1 LHRRIYAFALLR
13 QLRGLLIITF
23 ASSKGGVGKSTTC
36 VALAGAYAKV
46 AARVHIVDL
55 DSNRTV
61 SRWLADDATR
71 PPGITVS
78 APDPQILTEHLQEAA
93 RHYAPDKI
101 LIDVAGN
108 YERAL
113 TVAIARAHLT
123 IIPASTTEAD
133 IYEAAR
139 IARHIQTIYAAFG
152 KTPLYRVLPTR
163 ISHILTHA
171 QVHGFKEIARLKLPI
186 LKTFMGH
193 RTAYE
198 EIGLSGLPPHFADMA
213 RPTTAKAVAEL
224 DQLKGEIEALLA
236 ETYPDEPLFLSTP
249 AAELAS

>member
-1 LHRRIYAFALLR
+1 MLLR
-13 QLRGLLIITF
+13 ELQGSLIITF
-23 ASSKGGVGKSTTC
+23 ASSKGGAGKSTSC
-36 VALAGAYAKV
+36 VALAGAYAK
-46 AARVHIVDL
+46 AGERIHIVDL
-55 DSNRTV
+55 DNNRTV
-61 SRWLADDATR
+61 SRWLADDAAR
-71 PPGITVS
+71 PESLSVS
-78 APDPQILTEHLQEAA
+78 VPDPQILTEHLQEAA

-152 KTPLYRVLPTR
+152 KTPLYRVLATR
-163 ISHILTHA
+163 ISPLVTHA
-171 QVHGFKEIARLKLPI
+171 QAHGFKEIARLKLPL
-186 LKTFMGH
+186 LKTIIAQ
-193 RTAYE
+193 RAAYE
-198 EIGLSGLPPHFADMA
+198 EIGLSGLPPHYADPG
-213 RPTTAKAVAEL
+213 RPTTAKAIAEL
-224 DQLKGEIEALLA
+224 DQLKDEIEALLA
-236 ETYPDEPLFLSTP
+236 EFYGDQSVSTPTP

>member
-1 LHRRIYAFALLR
+1 M
-13 QLRGLLIITF
+13 
-23 ASSKGGVGKSTTC
+23 GKSTSC
-36 VALAGAYAKV
+36 VALAGAYAKGGE
-46 AARVHIVDL
+46 RVHIVDL
-55 DSNRTV
+55 DNNHTV
-61 SRWLADDATR
+61 SRWLADEKSR
-71 PPGITVS
+71 PDTLTVS

-152 KTPLYRVLPTR
+152 KTPLYRVLATR
-163 ISHILTHA
+163 IATLATHA
-171 QVHGFKEIARLKLPI
+171 QAHGFKEIARLKLPLLSTI
-186 LKTFMGH
+186 IAQ

-198 EIGLSGLPPHFADMA
+198 EIGLSGLPPHYADVG
-213 RPTTAKAVAEL
+213 RPTTAKAIIEL
-224 DQLKGEIEALLA
+224 DQLKAEIEALLTQ
-236 ETYPDEPLFLSTP
+236 TYGEEPVPDAAP
-249 AAELAS
+249 AAELTA